1 MKIERVRR
9 AVLPGVARKLW
20 VKACGRCEY
29 CNEILWKDSLTHRD
43 MNKAYI
49 SHIIAASP
57 KGPRGSKKSSKKL
70 ELEFS
75 NLMLLCDQCHNRI
88 DEADQ
93 KSHTISVLRKI
104 KSDHE
109 KRIEFLTSIKLDK
122 RSHTILYTANVGEHP
137 IKITDNSIFNAMI
150 PERYPVDGRVINLS
164 LNKSTDTDNT
174 DSFWVNEERN
184 LLSRFTKYVS
194 PIIEDDEVQH
204 YSLFAIAPQPLLIK
218 LGTLVSD
225 ISNVDVFQKHRE
237 PDTWRWQSESQVDD
251 FIFSEPSDKTKIPV
265 LKFSLSADINNER
278 IHSVVGK
285 DCSIWTITIKN
296 PNNDFLKT
304 RELLSK
310 FRHIVRYTLNKIK
323 TAHGEN
329 TPLHIFPAMP
339 VSAAV
344 EFGRVW
350 MPKADLSLVI
360 YDQNTSRNG
369 FIKTLEI
376 KNEAAK

>member
-1 MKIERVRR
+1 MKIERVRK
-9 AVLPGVARKLW
+9 AVPPGIARKLW
-20 VKACGRCEY
+20 VKSCGRCEY

-57 KGPRGSKKSSKKL
+57 KGPRGSKKNSIRL

-93 KSHTISVLRKI
+93 KSHTVSALRKI

-137 IKITDNSIFNAMI
+137 IKISDNNIFNAMI
-150 PERYPVDGRVINLS
+150 PDRYPVDGRVINLS
-164 LNKSTDTDNT
+164 LSKSAETDKTGSYWIT
-174 DSFWVNEERN
+174 EGKN
-184 LLSRFTKYVS
+184 LYSRFTKYVN

-218 LGTLVSD
+218 LGTLFSD
-225 ISNVDVFQKHRE
+225 IANVEVYQKHRE
-237 PDTWRWQSESQVDD
+237 PDTWRWQNETQIND
-251 FIFSEPSDKTKIPV
+251 FILSEPSDKTKMPV
-265 LKFSLSADINNER
+265 LKFSLSADINDER
-278 IHSVVGK
+278 IQNVLGK
-285 DCSIWTITIKN
+285 ECSIWTITIKS

-310 FRHIVRYTLNKIK
+310 FRQIIRYALNKIK
-323 TAHGEN
+323 TGHGEN

-339 VSAAV
+339 VSAAI
-344 EFGRVW
+344 EFGRAW
-350 MPKADLSLVI
+350 MPKADLPLII